1 MTTILNGKPTFGA
14 GRVFATANL
23 TNPTPA
29 RALVP
34 QGQSIEIKRKTES
47 LFGEKQFAEEVGAGE
62 MEITGKVEFGKIQP
76 RFFADILFGDGSTT
90 GSYLEA
96 DGEAGTV
103 PASTAYV
110 VTVTNAAT
118 FKYNLGVRNADT
130 GAIYTRVA
138 PGSEVTLKSYSVDT
152 ATGIYTFAAGDANAN
167 MKISYA
173 YADATNG
180 ETIVLT
186 NQLQGPT
193 GRFQAVHVLPWGA
206 KQDMF
211 VLNNCIASSSGISAK
226 KSGFSGFTLDYMA
239 ASDSSGAI
247 GTATF
252 AEAA

>member
-1 MTTILNGKPTFGA
+1 MPTPLNGKPTFGA
-14 GRVFATANL
+14 GRVFMTSNV

-34 QGQSIEIKRKTES
+34 QGQSIDVKRKTES
-47 LFGEKQFAEEVGAGE
+47 LFGENQLAEEVGAGE
-62 MEITGKVEFGKIQP
+62 MEITGKVEFGKINP
-76 RFFADILFGDGSTT
+76 RIFSDMIFGDGSAV

-96 DGEAGTV
+96 DKEAGTV
-103 PASTAYV
+103 PASVAYTITV
-110 VTVTNAAT
+110 VNGAT
-118 FKYNLGVRNADT
+118 FKYDLGVVNATT
-130 GAIYTRVA
+130 GAIYSRVA
-138 PGSEVTLKSYSVDT
+138 GGSEVTLKSYSVNT
-152 ATGIYTFAAGDANAN
+152 TTGVYTFAVGDANTP

-180 ETIVLT
+180 ATIQIL

-211 VLNNCIASSSGISAK
+211 VFNNCIASSSGLSAK
-226 KSGFSGFTLDYMA
+226 KSGFTGFTFDYMA
-239 ASDSSGAI
+239 ASDANGTV

-252 AEAA
+252 SEAA